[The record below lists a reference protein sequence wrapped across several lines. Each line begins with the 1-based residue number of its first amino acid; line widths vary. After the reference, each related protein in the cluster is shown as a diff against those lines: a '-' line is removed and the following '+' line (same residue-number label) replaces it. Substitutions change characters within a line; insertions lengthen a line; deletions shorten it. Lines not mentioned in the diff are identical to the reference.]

1 MKEPEEQNA
10 NAPGGGEPIL
20 IGEVPDGA
28 EAFLAADI
36 ALDTDRPVIF
46 IARDDKR
53 LARAAALLRFRLPE
67 AELLRFPAWD
77 CLPYDRVSPKADLV
91 ATRLATL
98 ARLLRKPKG
107 GARRIVVTSINA
119 FMQRVPHPD
128 FIRALSL
135 SLRPGQEIGFEA
147 VQARLVD
154 LGFERVS
161 TVTEPGEFAPR
172 GGILDFFPAGRST
185 PVRLDFF
192 GDEIESVKSFDPLT
206 QRSDEAIK
214 GVVLGPVH
222 EFVLSEDSVERF
234 RTEYRDTFGR
244 LKGEDPLYESV
255 SAGRLHAGLD
265 HWLPLFHEQMALLPD
280 YLAGAELVF
289 EPEVSAAKDAR
300 LETINDFYQARKSVF
315 EAEKK
320 DHSYKPI
327 APDRLYAS
335 EADWM
340 AFPDQHR
347 CWQLTSFTSPSQT
360 DLPLA
365 RHQYRSVATFAEARQ
380 DPDRSIYSAVR
391 DRTDKA
397 LGADRSVI
405 IAGLSAGSAN
415 RLGQNLGEA
424 GLEGI
429 RALRRWEP
437 SLSGGNSEGSRG
449 VFNAVLPLE
458 RGFEGPGFVFYTE
471 QDILGER
478 ISRPRRRRRSENFL
492 TEVSGLATGD
502 LVVHVE
508 HGIGRYIGLLTIDLA
523 GAAHDVLHI
532 EYSGGDKL
540 YVPVENIEVLS
551 RFGDAEGVALD
562 KLGGAAWQA
571 RKARVKERITRIAR
585 DLMRIAAERKLRKAE
600 VLDVPESVLDE
611 FSQTFPY
618 SETDDQ
624 LNAID
629 DVVEDLASGRPMDRL
644 VCGDV
649 GFGKTEVAIRAAF
662 VAAMA
667 GQQVA
672 IVAPT
677 TLLARQHFM
686 TFQARFQGLSLKL
699 AQLSRLVPAKALV
712 ATKEALSKGEVDIV
726 IGTHALLA
734 ESLEFANLGLLVID
748 EEQRFG
754 VRQKERLKKLRQTVH
769 VLTLTAT
776 PIPRTLQLALT
787 GVKDLSLIATAPVD
801 RLAVRTFIMPWDGV
815 ILREALMREQFRGGQ
830 SYVVCPRVRDLA
842 DMRERLQRI
851 APELKVTTAHG
862 QMNPGE
868 LEDVMN
874 AFYDRKFDILLATNI
889 IESGL
894 DIPTVNT
901 IIIHRADMFGLS
913 ALYQLRG
920 RVGRSKLRGYGYLT
934 FDGQRRLTP
943 DAQRR
948 LEVMKTLDS
957 LGAGFTLAS
966 HDLDIRGAGNL
977 VGEEQSGHIKE
988 VGIELYQQ
996 MLEEAVSEVQLAEEL
1011 GVDPATGE
1019 LRQRPDDDWVPSLN
1033 TGIAVYIPEDY
1044 VEALDVRLGLY
1055 RRVGMLRTKP
1065 DIDAFLVEVEDRFGP
1080 IPEPVLNL
1088 LKTLEFKIK
1097 ARAARVE
1104 KLDVGPKGIVVGFRE
1119 DRFSKPDKLIA
1130 WIRANSQTLAIRPDQ
1145 RLVFKRRIET
1155 DEERK
1160 KAILSLLNN
1169 LEKLAAA

>member
-1 MKEPEEQNA
+1 MNGTAEQNA
-10 NAPGGGEPIL
+10 NGLDGGEPIL

-53 LARAAALLRFRLPE
+53 LARAASLLRFRLPE

-98 ARLLRKPKG
+98 ARLLRKPKDG
-107 GARRIVVTSINA
+107 GRRIVVTSINA

-147 VQARLVD
+147 VQARLID

-206 QRSDEAIK
+206 QRSDDAIK

-244 LKGEDPLYESV
+244 VKGEDPLYESV

-289 EPEVSAAKDAR
+289 EPEVGAAKDAR

-347 CWQLTSFTSPSQT
+347 CWQLTSFTAPSQT

-380 DPDRSIYSAVR
+380 DPDRNIYSAVR
-391 DRTDKA
+391 DRADKA
-397 LGADRSVI
+397 LGADQSVI

-429 RALRRWEP
+429 KALRRWEP
-437 SLSGGNSEGSRG
+437 ALSDEGGEGPRR
-449 VFNAVLPLE
+449 VYNAVLPLE

-551 RFGDAEGVALD
+551 RFGEAEGVALD

-649 GFGKTEVAIRAAF
+649 GFGKTGVAIRAAF

-677 TLLARQHFM
+677 TLLARQHFL
-686 TFQARFQGLSLKL
+686 TFQERFKGLSLKL
-699 AQLSRLVPAKALV
+699 AQVSRLVPAKALA
-712 ATKEALSKGEVDIV
+712 AT
-726 IGTHALLA
+726 
-734 ESLEFANLGLLVID
+734 
-748 EEQRFG
+748 
-754 VRQKERLKKLRQTVH
+754 
-769 VLTLTAT
+769 
-776 PIPRTLQLALT
+776 
-787 GVKDLSLIATAPVD
+787 
-801 RLAVRTFIMPWDGV
+801 
-815 ILREALMREQFRGGQ
+815 
-830 SYVVCPRVRDLA
+830 
-842 DMRERLQRI
+842 
-851 APELKVTTAHG
+851 
-862 QMNPGE
+862 
-868 LEDVMN
+868 
-874 AFYDRKFDILLATNI
+874 
-889 IESGL
+889 
-894 DIPTVNT
+894 
-901 IIIHRADMFGLS
+901 
-913 ALYQLRG
+913 
-920 RVGRSKLRGYGYLT
+920 
-934 FDGQRRLTP
+934 
-943 DAQRR
+943 
-948 LEVMKTLDS
+948 
-957 LGAGFTLAS
+957 
-966 HDLDIRGAGNL
+966 
-977 VGEEQSGHIKE
+977 
-988 VGIELYQQ
+988 
-996 MLEEAVSEVQLAEEL
+996 
-1011 GVDPATGE
+1011 
-1019 LRQRPDDDWVPSLN
+1019 
-1033 TGIAVYIPEDY
+1033 
-1044 VEALDVRLGLY
+1044 
-1055 RRVGMLRTKP
+1055 
-1065 DIDAFLVEVEDRFGP
+1065 
-1080 IPEPVLNL
+1080 
-1088 LKTLEFKIK
+1088 
-1097 ARAARVE
+1097 
-1104 KLDVGPKGIVVGFRE
+1104 
-1119 DRFSKPDKLIA
+1119 
-1130 WIRANSQTLAIRPDQ
+1130 
-1145 RLVFKRRIET
+1145 
-1155 DEERK
+1155 
-1160 KAILSLLNN
+1160 
-1169 LEKLAAA
+1169 

>member
-1 MKEPEEQNA
+1 MEEPEEQNA
-10 NAPGGGEPIL
+10 NASGGGEPIL

-28 EAFLAADI
+28 EAFLAVDI

-46 IARDDKR
+46 VARDDKR

-98 ARLLRKPKG
+98 ARLLRKPKA

-192 GDEIESVKSFDPLT
+192 GDEIESIKSFDPLT

-244 LKGEDPLYESV
+244 VKGQDPLYESV

-289 EPEVSAAKDAR
+289 EPEVGAAKDAR

-327 APDRLYAS
+327 APHRLYAN

-340 AFPDQHR
+340 AFTDLHR
-347 CWQLTSFTSPSQT
+347 RWQLTSFTAPSQT

-391 DRTDKA
+391 DRADKA

-437 SLSGGNSEGSRG
+437 SLSGEDGEGVRR

-540 YVPVENIEVLS
+540 YVPVENIEVLN
-551 RFGDAEGVALD
+551 RFGEAEGVALD

-571 RKARVKERITRIAR
+571 RKARAKERITRIAR

-600 VLDVPESVLDE
+600 VLDVPQSVLDE

-649 GFGKTEVAIRAAF
+649 GFGKTEVAIRACH
-662 VAAMA
+662 
-667 GQQVA
+667 G
-672 IVAPT
+672 
-677 TLLARQHFM
+677 RW
-686 TFQARFQGLSLKL
+686 
-699 AQLSRLVPAKALV
+699 QL
-712 ATKEALSKGEVDIV
+712 
-726 IGTHALLA
+726 
-734 ESLEFANLGLLVID
+734 
-748 EEQRFG
+748 
-754 VRQKERLKKLRQTVH
+754 
-769 VLTLTAT
+769 
-776 PIPRTLQLALT
+776 
-787 GVKDLSLIATAPVD
+787 
-801 RLAVRTFIMPWDGV
+801 
-815 ILREALMREQFRGGQ
+815 
-830 SYVVCPRVRDLA
+830 
-842 DMRERLQRI
+842 
-851 APELKVTTAHG
+851 
-862 QMNPGE
+862 
-868 LEDVMN
+868 
-874 AFYDRKFDILLATNI
+874 
-889 IESGL
+889 
-894 DIPTVNT
+894 
-901 IIIHRADMFGLS
+901 
-913 ALYQLRG
+913 G
-920 RVGRSKLRGYGYLT
+920 R
-934 FDGQRRLTP
+934 RR
-943 DAQRR
+943 
-948 LEVMKTLDS
+948 
-957 LGAGFTLAS
+957 
-966 HDLDIRGAGNL
+966 
-977 VGEEQSGHIKE
+977 
-988 VGIELYQQ
+988 
-996 MLEEAVSEVQLAEEL
+996 
-1011 GVDPATGE
+1011 
-1019 LRQRPDDDWVPSLN
+1019 
-1033 TGIAVYIPEDY
+1033 
-1044 VEALDVRLGLY
+1044 
-1055 RRVGMLRTKP
+1055 
-1065 DIDAFLVEVEDRFGP
+1065 
-1080 IPEPVLNL
+1080 
-1088 LKTLEFKIK
+1088 
-1097 ARAARVE
+1097 
-1104 KLDVGPKGIVVGFRE
+1104 
-1119 DRFSKPDKLIA
+1119 
-1130 WIRANSQTLAIRPDQ
+1130 
-1145 RLVFKRRIET
+1145 
-1155 DEERK
+1155 
-1160 KAILSLLNN
+1160 
-1169 LEKLAAA
+1169 

>member
-10 NAPGGGEPIL
+10 NASGGGEPIL

-36 ALDTDRPVIF
+36 ALDTDRPVVF

-98 ARLLRKPKG
+98 ARLLRKPKA

-135 SLRPGQEIGFEA
+135 SLRPGQEIGFKA

-244 LKGEDPLYESV
+244 VKGEDPLYESV

-289 EPEVSAAKDAR
+289 EPEVGAAKDAR

-327 APDRLYAS
+327 APGRLYAS

-340 AFPDQHR
+340 AFPDLHH
-347 CWQLTSFTSPSQT
+347 CWQLTSFTAPSQT

-391 DRTDKA
+391 DRADKA

-437 SLSGGNSEGSRG
+437 SLSGEDGEGARR

-523 GAAHDVLHI
+523 AAAHDVLHI

-551 RFGDAEGVALD
+551 RFGEAEGVALD

-600 VLDVPESVLDE
+600 VLDVPQSVLDE

-629 DVVEDLASGRPMDRL
+629 DVVDDLASGRPMDRL

-667 GQQVA
+667 G
-672 IVAPT
+672 
-677 TLLARQHFM
+677 
-686 TFQARFQGLSLKL
+686 
-699 AQLSRLVPAKALV
+699 
-712 ATKEALSKGEVDIV
+712 
-726 IGTHALLA
+726 
-734 ESLEFANLGLLVID
+734 
-748 EEQRFG
+748 
-754 VRQKERLKKLRQTVH
+754 
-769 VLTLTAT
+769 
-776 PIPRTLQLALT
+776 
-787 GVKDLSLIATAPVD
+787 
-801 RLAVRTFIMPWDGV
+801 
-815 ILREALMREQFRGGQ
+815 
-830 SYVVCPRVRDLA
+830 
-842 DMRERLQRI
+842 
-851 APELKVTTAHG
+851 
-862 QMNPGE
+862 
-868 LEDVMN
+868 
-874 AFYDRKFDILLATNI
+874 
-889 IESGL
+889 
-894 DIPTVNT
+894 
-901 IIIHRADMFGLS
+901 
-913 ALYQLRG
+913 
-920 RVGRSKLRGYGYLT
+920 
-934 FDGQRRLTP
+934 
-943 DAQRR
+943 
-948 LEVMKTLDS
+948 
-957 LGAGFTLAS
+957 
-966 HDLDIRGAGNL
+966 
-977 VGEEQSGHIKE
+977 
-988 VGIELYQQ
+988 
-996 MLEEAVSEVQLAEEL
+996 
-1011 GVDPATGE
+1011 
-1019 LRQRPDDDWVPSLN
+1019 
-1033 TGIAVYIPEDY
+1033 
-1044 VEALDVRLGLY
+1044 
-1055 RRVGMLRTKP
+1055 
-1065 DIDAFLVEVEDRFGP
+1065 
-1080 IPEPVLNL
+1080 
-1088 LKTLEFKIK
+1088 
-1097 ARAARVE
+1097 
-1104 KLDVGPKGIVVGFRE
+1104 
-1119 DRFSKPDKLIA
+1119 
-1130 WIRANSQTLAIRPDQ
+1130 
-1145 RLVFKRRIET
+1145 
-1155 DEERK
+1155 
-1160 KAILSLLNN
+1160 
-1169 LEKLAAA
+1169 